1 MYMLIRPGANQNIFH
16 RTLFLIV
23 ALSFTT
29 LLCGIAQAQSTR
41 AEEIANQQAEK
52 AKHLEPFVPS
62 KAEKILIK
70 LQNFL
75 QAPQN
80 FYPMIPS
87 TYPSGGFA
95 LGAGYRRRYGDT
107 GWFDVH
113 GGYSILNYKMLDGTI
128 HLPELGDGT
137 FLTDINA
144 HYVDATQVRY
154 FGIGNDTPESAET
167 SYGFKPISVG
177 VTESVSPTWWL
188 GLGGGIDYV
197 TYETRSGDRSTKPSI
212 EEVFDPVFGAPGL
225 FTDFTYY
232 RPRGYIEIDYRTTHN
247 LPARE
252 RPRFGTTYATS
263 GGFYRADYTR
273 YIEKDLDTFDFDRV
287 DVELDQFIPLARAN
301 WVIALR
307 ALVSTTDINDND
319 QIPFFLLPSLGGGS
333 ELRGYPNFR
342 FTDRN
347 RMLLT
352 AEYRWT
358 PSKFMDMAIFYEV
371 GKVAAKRGDL
381 DFNDLHDSYGIG
393 VRFHAP
399 RITALRF
406 DVAHSDEATFR
417 LIISGGA
424 SF

>member
-1 MYMLIRPGANQNIFH
+1 MYMKIRPGAILIFQWM
-16 RTLFLIV
+16 LFLISLLGFSAFLCDT
-23 ALSFTT
+23 AL
-29 LLCGIAQAQSTR
+29 AQSTR
-41 AEEIANQQAEK
+41 EEEIAKEQAEK
-52 AKHLEPFVPS
+52 AKALKRYTPS
-62 KAEKILIK
+62 KAEKILNRV
-70 LQNFL
+70 QNFL
-75 QAPQN
+75 SAPQN

-95 LGAGYRRRYGDT
+95 LGAGYRKRYGDS

-128 HLPELGDGT
+128 HLPEINDGA
-137 FLTDINA
+137 LQTDINA

-154 FGIGNDTPESAET
+154 FGIGNDTPKSAET
-167 SYGFKPISVG
+167 SYGFKPISIG
-177 VTESVSPTWWL
+177 VTEYVNPTWFL
-188 GLGGGIDYV
+188 NFGGGIDYV
-197 TYETRSGDRSTKPSI
+197 TYETRGGDRSTKPSI

-232 RPRGYIEIDYRTTHN
+232 RPRGYVAIDWRSTQN
-247 LPARE
+247 LPGRE
-252 RPRFGTTYATS
+252 RPPFGVTYATN
-263 GGFYRADYTR
+263 GGYYRVDYTR

-287 DVELDQFIPLARAN
+287 DAEIDQFIPLVRAN

-319 QIPFFLLPSLGGGS
+319 QIPFFLLPTLGGGS

-399 RITALRF
+399 RVTALRF
-406 DVAHSDEATFR
+406 DFAHSDEATLR
-417 LIISGGA
+417 IIISGGA

>member
-1 MYMLIRPGANQNIFH
+1 MQTRPGAIRIFFH
-16 RTLFLIV
+16 RTIFLILLV
-23 ALSFTT
+23 ACAT
-29 LLCGIAQAQSTR
+29 LLSGIAQAQSSR
-41 AEEIANQQAEK
+41 EAEIAQQQAEK
-52 AKHLEPFVPS
+52 AKHLEPYVPS
-62 KAEKILIK
+62 KGERILMR

-113 GGYSILNYKMLDGTI
+113 GGYSILSYKMLDGTI
-128 HLPELGDGT
+128 HLPELGDGAM
-137 FLTDINA
+137 LTNINA

-154 FGIGNDTPESAET
+154 FGIGNDTPKSAET
-167 SYGFKPISVG
+167 SYGFKPISFG
-177 VTESVSPTWWL
+177 VTESVNPVWWL
-188 GLGGGIDYV
+188 GFGGGVDYI
-197 TYETRSGDRSTKPSI
+197 TYETRHGERSTKPSI
-212 EEVFDPVFGAPGL
+212 EEVFDPVVGAPGL
-225 FTDFTYY
+225 FTDFKYY
-232 RPRGYIEIDYRTTHN
+232 RPRGYIEIDWRSTSN
-247 LPARE
+247 WPRSE
-252 RPRFGTTYATS
+252 RPRFGVTYAHS
-263 GGFYRADYTR
+263 GGLYRVDYTR

-287 DVELDQFIPLARAN
+287 DAEIDQFIPIARAN

-307 ALVSTTDINDND
+307 GLVSTTDINDND

-333 ELRGYPNFR
+333 ELRGFPNFR

-352 AEYRWT
+352 AELRWT
-358 PSKFMDMAIFYEV
+358 PSKFLDMAIFYDT
-371 GKVAAKRGDL
+371 GKVAARRGDL
-381 DFNDLHDSYGIG
+381 DFNDLHDTYGIG

-406 DVAHSDEATFR
+406 DFAHSDEATLR
-417 LIISGGA
+417 IIISGGA

>member
-1 MYMLIRPGANQNIFH
+1 MYLQTRPGAIRILH
-16 RTLFLIV
+16 RLLFLLLL
-23 ALSFTT
+23 LSFSAF
-29 LLCGIAQAQSTR
+29 LCDYARAQSSREDEIAQ
-41 AEEIANQQAEK
+41 QQAEK
-52 AKHLEPFVPS
+52 AKTLKPYTPS
-62 KAEKILIK
+62 TAEKILMRA
-70 LQNFL
+70 QNFL

-80 FYPMIPS
+80 FYPLIPS

-128 HLPELGDGT
+128 HLPELGDGA
-137 FLTDINA
+137 FQTDINA

-154 FGIGNDTPESAET
+154 FGIGNDTPEDAET
-167 SYGFKPISVG
+167 NYGFKPITFG
-177 VTESVSPTWWL
+177 VTEIVSAAWWL
-188 GLGGGIDYV
+188 DFGGGIDYV
-197 TYETRSGDRSTKPSI
+197 TYETSHGDRDTTPST

-225 FTDFTYY
+225 FTDFTYW
-232 RPRGYIEIDYRTTHN
+232 RPRGFVQIDWRTTQN
-247 LPARE
+247 LE
-252 RPRFGTTYATS
+252 RHDRPKFGVTYATS
-263 GGFYRADYTR
+263 GGFYRVDYTR
-273 YIEKDLDTFDFDRV
+273 YSEQDLGGFDFDRV
-287 DVELDQFIPLARAN
+287 DAEIDQFIPLVRAN

-307 ALVSTTDINDND
+307 GLVSTTDIDAND
-319 QIPFFLLPSLGGGS
+319 QIPFFLLPTLGGGS

-358 PSKFMDMAIFYEV
+358 ASKFVDMAIFYEV
-371 GKVAAKRGDL
+371 GKVAPTRSDL

-393 VRFHAP
+393 IRFHAP
-399 RITALRF
+399 RVTALRF
-406 DVAHSDEATFR
+406 DVAHSDEATVR
-417 LIISGGA
+417 IIISGGA

>member
-1 MYMLIRPGANQNIFH
+1 MYMITRPGAIQSIFQ
-16 RTLFLIV
+16 RMLLLI
-23 ALSFTT
+23 LLISFSAFFCETV
-29 LLCGIAQAQSTR
+29 GAQSSREDEIAQ
-41 AEEIANQQAEK
+41 QQAEK
-52 AKHLEPFVPS
+52 AKALKPYTPS
-62 KAEKILIK
+62 KAEKILNRV
-70 LQNFL
+70 QNFL

-128 HLPELGDGT
+128 HLPEVGNGAL
-137 FLTDINA
+137 LTDINA

-154 FGIGNDTPESAET
+154 FGIGNDTPKSAET
-167 SYGFKPISVG
+167 SYGFKPISFG
-177 VTESVSPTWWL
+177 VTESVSPVWWL

-232 RPRGYIEIDYRTTHN
+232 RPRGYVEIDWRTTQN
-247 LPARE
+247 LPGRE
-252 RPRFGTTYATS
+252 RPRFGTTYATN

-273 YIEKDLDTFDFDRV
+273 YIEKDLNTFDFDRV

-319 QIPFFLLPSLGGGS
+319 QIPFFLLPTLGGGS

-406 DVAHSDEATFR
+406 DFAHSDEATLR